1 MLAAMTA
8 VDNIVAG
15 RSDKANIWAVNTEME
30 SHASDASPQKD
41 TTSQP
46 GLKPDSTEP
55 SRVLPVH
62 FPPARSMAPRRRP
75 AGRLPRPLRFAAR
88 NDLPST
94 CAESRYPVNSCLQY
108 NPAAYPLGYA
118 GLHLGIHRWF
128 MPFLIC
134 RLRIIHNWQHACL
147 SRCKES

>member
-1 MLAAMTA
+1 MLTAMTA

-62 FPPARSMAPRRRP
+62 FPPARSMAPAMP
-75 AGRLPRPLRFAAR
+75 AGRA
-88 NDLPST
+88 
-94 CAESRYPVNSCLQY
+94 
-108 NPAAYPLGYA
+108 PASATT
-118 GLHLGIHRWF
+118 
-128 MPFLIC
+128 IC
-134 RLRIIHNWQHACL
+134 SEERLA
-147 SRCKES
+147 